1 MSKEMKRKKALRL
14 SVKRGVVAAA
24 AVATVATV
32 GSVGAEEQG
41 FDRVSPTVT
50 IEPNTPTNNNGDT
63 TPPVSTPKSE
73 TTPTPSGTPK
83 VEETLKADT
92 PKDTNSESKDES
104 PKNSEPNSETSAP
117 STTEPSQNAPV
128 SSEQPVEGNNE
139 GSTPSAPTGDFEA
152 PTTPSNPTG
161 ETPKAEEPPK
171 ADTPVSNPSEGGSTE
186 TPTPSPSEEEKPKE
200 ETPTTPT
207 PTPNPSEGEKP
218 KEEQPST
225 PTEGESPKEGTP
237 TTPSEPVTPPTEGE
251 NPKEDTPT
259 TPPTEGE
266 KPKDGDKLKE
276 ETPTTPPTEG
286 EKPKEENPQNP
297 SEPVTPPSEGEN
309 PKDGDKPNEENPTTP
324 PSDDNKSKEENPT
337 TPPSD
342 DNKPK
347 EENPTTPPTE
357 GDKQKE
363 ENPITPPTEGE
374 KPKEDTPKEGDK
386 PKEDQPTT
394 PPTEGEKPK
403 EETPKEGDK
412 PKEEKPTEVKP
423 TLTFDN
429 DKVVEKQDNT
439 YNVTAN
445 DKQKVTVTV
454 PEGISPDSVKIVQTL
469 TNGTVTESQGTK
481 GEVLPVN
488 STLELVYTDKDGVEH
503 REPLGSIVDKGTHE
517 VVAKSEERSLDL
529 SVKPTL
535 EGDTLPDTL
544 TLTTKDGETT
554 LIASLVNG
562 VYHFDSS
569 VLPEGEYDFTISD
582 SAVSQYGRKFGNQV
596 FHLKGKEPEVKPTP
610 TPTPEPTPTPTP
622 EEPTKPSEA
631 KPSEPSKPSEPAKP
645 SEDVKPNPTPTP
657 SEPTK
662 PVEDTPT
669 PSVEDNKP
677 TVPVAPVVPT
687 TPTEP
692 VAPITPTQPTAPI
705 VPDTPIVTA
714 PAPLAPSDNNA
725 TVGGNTT
732 IINPQPQDHDNT
744 NGNTNAPRPNDNIN
758 IGGVSNQT
766 NYVEGPD
773 KLTVGVSGGSVQ
785 NVKATVS
792 SQDGTTELTGRVVN
806 GSFVADNLPEKD
818 GVYTVKVQVTDDKGQ
833 VSEKT
838 ITYAVNKNGSTYDW
852 LNKDVNGAY
861 YQRLSED
868 LKLSEHSTTRLD
880 TSKTKFTFTLDGK
893 VVTVD
898 ASLVKVDEKKEDDGS
913 YTYTYTFNKNGFKE
927 NGVWSI
933 SVATVD
939 VDGHASSS
947 NASVQFQFVLD
958 NIVPEL
964 KIEGVT
970 NNGKYNTAKH
980 QFKVLVKDN
989 IGLARVRVLVNGKVY
1004 EFTREEL
1011 LKGEK
1016 LIDLEHSDKPYSIE
1030 VEVVDL
1036 AGNTTTQKVEGITI
1050 TATTAQA
1057 LLGSDNFKFA
1067 VGALGLGF
1075 FGGLLAWW
1083 FAAVRKRKRKEQEL
1097 EELRI
1102 GAHIVTEAEGL
1113 VSSGSGSAST
1123 GQPEETGVTETSEL
1137 EDSGEVVSELL
1148 DSLKEEPVVV
1158 ATPTMG
1164 DVTTDDSSTAT
1175 LLLDETGVVAETSV
1189 LTEEFTD
1196 VLAEET
1202 SEQTSILDE
1211 EISEQTSVL
1220 EDEDHTSVLD
1230 EETSEQIS
1238 VLDDAEKTSILAEE
1252 TEVLADE
1259 KPKAKKKE

>member
-50 IEPNTPTNNNGDT
+50 IEPTAPSNSTPTNNNGDT
-63 TPPVSTPKSE
+63 TQPLSTLKSDS
-73 TTPTPSGTPK
+73 TPTPSDTPK
-83 VEETLKADT
+83 ADETPKAEDTPKADT
-92 PKDTNSESKDES
+92 PKDTNTESKDES
-104 PKNSEPNSETSAP
+104 PKNFELNSETSAP
-117 STTEPSQNAPV
+117 STSEPSQNASV
-128 SSEQPVEGNNE
+128 SPEQPVEGNNE
-139 GSTPSAPTGDFEA
+139 GSTPSAPTGDSGASEN
-152 PTTPSNPTG
+152 TPNTPE
-161 ETPKAEEPPK
+161 ETPKA
-171 ADTPVSNPSEGGSTE
+171 DNPVSTPSEGQ
-186 TPTPSPSEEEKPKE
+186 PSE
-200 ETPTTPT
+200 
-207 PTPNPSEGEKP
+207 
-218 KEEQPST
+218 
-225 PTEGESPKEGTP
+225 
-237 TTPSEPVTPPTEGE
+237 TPSE
-251 NPKEDTPT
+251 
-259 TPPTEGE
+259 
-266 KPKDGDKLKE
+266 
-276 ETPTTPPTEG
+276 PTTPPTEG
-286 EKPKEENPQNP
+286 EKPKEETPTTPSEPTEGEKPKEETPSNPTEGEKPKEETPTTPTPSEPTNPPSDGDKPKEETPSNP
-297 SEPVTPPSEGEN
+297 SDPVTPPKEGE
-309 PKDGDKPNEENPTTP
+309 
-324 PSDDNKSKEENPT
+324 
-337 TPPSD
+337 
-342 DNKPK
+342 KPK
-347 EENPTTPPTE
+347 EEQPT
-357 GDKQKE
+357 
-363 ENPITPPTEGE
+363 TPPTEGE
-374 KPKEDTPKEGDK
+374 KPKEDTPKEGD
-386 PKEDQPTT
+386 
-394 PPTEGEKPK
+394 KPK

-469 TNGTVTESQGTK
+469 TNGTVNESQGAK

-535 EGDTLPDTL
+535 EGDTLPETL
-544 TLTTKDGETT
+544 TLTTKDGKTT
-554 LIASLVNG
+554 LTASLVNG
-562 VYHFDSS
+562 VYHFDGS

-596 FHLKGKEPEVKPTP
+596 FHLKGKEPEVNPTP

-622 EEPTKPSEA
+622 TPDEPTKPSDE
-631 KPSEPSKPSEPAKP
+631 KPSEPSEPSKPSEPAKP
-645 SEDVKPNPTPTP
+645 SEDTKPTPTPTP

-662 PVEDTPT
+662 PVEDTPK

-677 TVPVAPVVPT
+677 TVPVAPVAPT

-692 VAPITPTQPTAPI
+692 VVPTTPTQPTAPI
-705 VPDTPIVTA
+705 VPDTPIA
-714 PAPLAPSDNNA
+714 PSPAPIVPSDNNNN

-913 YTYTYTFNKNGFKE
+913 YTYTYTFNKDGFKE

-970 NNGKYNTAKH
+970 NNGKYNAAKH

-1057 LLGSDNFKFA
+1057 LLGSENFKYA
-1067 VGALGLGF
+1067 VGALGLGL

-1083 FAAVRKRKRKEQEL
+1083 LAAVRKRKRKEREL

-1137 EDSGEVVSELL
+1137 EDSGSVASELL
-1148 DSLKEEPVVV
+1148 DSIKEEAPVV

-1164 DVTTDDSSTAT
+1164 GVTTDDSSTST
-1175 LLLDETGVVAETSV
+1175 LPLDETGVVAETSV
-1189 LTEEFTD
+1189 LTDEFTD
-1196 VLAEET
+1196 VLGEET
-1202 SEQTSILDE
+1202 SEQTSVLEEETSEQTSVLDDETAEQTSILDE
-1211 EISEQTSVL
+1211 ETAEQTSVL
-1220 EDEDHTSVLD
+1220 EEETAEQTSILEDEEHTPILEDEEKTSVL
-1230 EETSEQIS
+1230 
-1238 VLDDAEKTSILAEE
+1238 AED
-1252 TEVLADE
+1252 TEVLAEE
-1259 KPKAKKKE
+1259 KPKAKKRKPRKKVTKEK

>member
-1 MSKEMKRKKALRL
+1 MKRKKALRL

-41 FDRVSPTVT
+41 GFDRVSPTVT
-50 IEPNTPTNNNGDT
+50 IEPTAPSNSTPTNNNNNGDT
-63 TPPVSTPKSE
+63 TQPVSTPNSDS
-73 TTPTPSGTPK
+73 TPTPSDTPK
-83 VEETLKADT
+83 EEETPKADT
-92 PKDTNSESKDES
+92 PKGTPAEPKAES

-117 STTEPSQNAPV
+117 STSEPSQAAPV
-128 SSEQPVEGNNE
+128 SPEQPVEGNNE
-139 GSTPSAPTGDFEA
+139 GSTPNAPTGDSGASEN
-152 PTTPSNPTG
+152 TPNTPE
-161 ETPKAEEPPK
+161 ETPKA
-171 ADTPVSNPSEGGSTE
+171 DNPVSTPSEGQ
-186 TPTPSPSEEEKPKE
+186 PSE
-200 ETPTTPT
+200 
-207 PTPNPSEGEKP
+207 
-218 KEEQPST
+218 
-225 PTEGESPKEGTP
+225 
-237 TTPSEPVTPPTEGE
+237 TPSE
-251 NPKEDTPT
+251 
-259 TPPTEGE
+259 
-266 KPKDGDKLKE
+266 
-276 ETPTTPPTEG
+276 
-286 EKPKEENPQNP
+286 
-297 SEPVTPPSEGEN
+297 
-309 PKDGDKPNEENPTTP
+309 
-324 PSDDNKSKEENPT
+324 
-337 TPPSD
+337 
-342 DNKPK
+342 
-347 EENPTTPPTE
+347 
-357 GDKQKE
+357 
-363 ENPITPPTEGE
+363 
-374 KPKEDTPKEGDK
+374 
-386 PKEDQPTT
+386 PTT

-403 EETPKEGDK
+403 EETPTTPSEPTEGEKPKEETPSNPTEGEKPKEEAPTTPTPSEPTTPPSEGDKPKEETPSNPSEPVTPPTEGEKPKDGDKPKEENPTTPPSDGDNPKEETPTTPPTEGDKPKEEAPKDGEKPKEEQPTTPPTEGEKPKDGDRPKEEVPKEGDK
-412 PKEEKPTEVKP
+412 PKEENPTEVKP
-423 TLTFDN
+423 TLTFDT

-469 TNGTVTESQGTK
+469 TNGTVNESQGAK
-481 GEVLPVN
+481 GGVLPVN

-503 REPLGSIVDKGTHE
+503 REPLGTIVDKGTHE
-517 VVAKSEERSLDL
+517 VVAKSEERTLDL
-529 SVKPTL
+529 TVKPTL
-535 EGDTLPDTL
+535 EGDTLPETL
-544 TLTTKDGETT
+544 TLTTKDGKTT
-554 LIASLVNG
+554 LTASLVNG
-562 VYHFDSS
+562 VYHFDGS

-622 EEPTKPSEA
+622 TPEEPTKPSDE
-631 KPSEPSKPSEPAKP
+631 KPSEPSEPSKPSEDTKP
-645 SEDVKPNPTPTP
+645 TPTPTP

-662 PVEDTPT
+662 PVEDTPK

-692 VAPITPTQPTAPI
+692 VVPTTPTQPTAPI
-705 VPDTPIVTA
+705 VPDTPIA
-714 PAPLAPSDNNA
+714 PSPAPLAPSDNNNS

-898 ASLVKVDEKKEDDGS
+898 SSLVKVDEKKEDDGS
-913 YTYTYTFNKNGFKE
+913 YTYTYTFNKDGFKE

-970 NNGKYNTAKH
+970 NNGKYNAAKH

-1057 LLGSDNFKFA
+1057 LLGSENFKYA
-1067 VGALGLGF
+1067 VGALGLGL

-1083 FAAVRKRKRKEQEL
+1083 LAAVRKRKRKEREL

-1137 EDSGEVVSELL
+1137 EDSGSVASELL
-1148 DSLKEEPVVV
+1148 DSIKEEAPVV

-1164 DVTTDDSSTAT
+1164 GVTTDDSSTST
-1175 LLLDETGVVAETSV
+1175 LPLDETGVVAETSV
-1189 LTEEFTD
+1189 LTDEFTD
-1196 VLAEET
+1196 VLGEET
-1202 SEQTSILDE
+1202 SEQTSILE
-1211 EISEQTSVL
+1211 EETSEQ
-1220 EDEDHTSVLD
+1220 TSVLD
-1230 EETSEQIS
+1230 EETAEQTSILDEETAEQTS
-1238 VLDDAEKTSILAEE
+1238 VLEEETAEQTSVLEEETAEQTSILEDEEHTSVLEDEEKTSVLAED

-1259 KPKAKKKE
+1259 KPKAKKRKPRKRKVTKEK

>member
-63 TPPVSTPKSE
+63 TPPVSTSNSE

-83 VEETLKADT
+83 AEETPKVDT
-92 PKDTNSESKDES
+92 PKDTPAEPKGES

-117 STTEPSQNAPV
+117 STSEPSQNAPV
-128 SSEQPVEGNNE
+128 SPEQPVEGNNE
-139 GSTPSAPTGDFEA
+139 GSTPNAPTGDSGVSENTPNKAEETPKTDTPVSTPSEGQPSETLSEPTTPPTEGEKPKEDA
-152 PTTPSNPTG
+152 PTTPSEPTAPPTEGEKPKEETPSNPT
-161 ETPKAEEPPK
+161 
-171 ADTPVSNPSEGGSTE
+171 EG
-186 TPTPSPSEEEKPKE
+186 EKPKE

-207 PTPNPSEGEKP
+207 PSEPTTPPSDGDKP
-218 KEEQPST
+218 KEETPSN
-225 PTEGESPKEGTP
+225 
-237 TTPSEPVTPPTEGE
+237 PSEPVTPPTEGE
-251 NPKEDTPT
+251 RPKEEQPT

-266 KPKDGDKLKE
+266 
-276 ETPTTPPTEG
+276 
-286 EKPKEENPQNP
+286 Q
-297 SEPVTPPSEGEN
+297 
-309 PKDGDKPNEENPTTP
+309 PKDGDKP
-324 PSDDNKSKEENPT
+324 KEENPT

-342 DNKPK
+342 
-347 EENPTTPPTE
+347 
-357 GDKQKE
+357 
-363 ENPITPPTEGE
+363 
-374 KPKEDTPKEGDK
+374 GDK
-386 PKEDQPTT
+386 PKEET
-394 PPTEGEKPK
+394 PK
-403 EETPKEGDK
+403 EETPKEGDMPKEEQPTTPPTEGNK
-412 PKEEKPTEVKP
+412 PKEENPNEVKP

-429 DKVVEKQDNT
+429 DKVVEKQDNNF
-439 YNVTAN
+439 NVTAN

-454 PEGISPDSVKIVQTL
+454 PEGVSPDSVKIVQTL

-503 REPLGSIVDKGTHE
+503 REPLGLIVDKGTHE

-544 TLTTKDGETT
+544 TLTTKDGKTT
-554 LIASLVNG
+554 LTASLVNG

-569 VLPEGEYDFTISD
+569 VLPEGEYDFTIND

-622 EEPTKPSEA
+622 EEPTKPSED

-657 SEPTK
+657 SELTK

-692 VAPITPTQPTAPI
+692 VAPITPTQPTAPT
-705 VPDTPIVTA
+705 VSDTPIAPA

-1004 EFTREEL
+1004 EFTKEEL

-1016 LIDLEHSDKPYSIE
+1016 LVELEHSDKPYSIE

-1067 VGALGLGF
+1067 VGALGLGL

-1083 FAAVRKRKRKEQEL
+1083 LAAVRKRKRKEREL

-1148 DSLKEEPVVV
+1148 ESLKEEPVVV
-1158 ATPTMG
+1158 VTPTMEG
-1164 DVTTDDSSTAT
+1164 VTTDDSSTAT

-1189 LTEEFTD
+1189 LTDEFTD
-1196 VLAEET
+1196 VLSEET

-1211 EISEQTSVL
+1211 ETSEQTSVL
-1220 EDEDHTSVLD
+1220 EDEEHTSVLD
-1230 EETSEQIS
+1230 EETSEQTS

-1259 KPKAKKKE
+1259 KPKAEKKE

>member
-1 MSKEMKRKKALRL
+1 MKL
-14 SVKRGVVAAA
+14 
-24 AVATVATV
+24 
-32 GSVGAEEQG
+32 
-41 FDRVSPTVT
+41 
-50 IEPNTPTNNNGDT
+50 
-63 TPPVSTPKSE
+63 
-73 TTPTPSGTPK
+73 
-83 VEETLKADT
+83 
-92 PKDTNSESKDES
+92 
-104 PKNSEPNSETSAP
+104 
-117 STTEPSQNAPV
+117 
-128 SSEQPVEGNNE
+128 
-139 GSTPSAPTGDFEA
+139 
-152 PTTPSNPTG
+152 
-161 ETPKAEEPPK
+161 
-171 ADTPVSNPSEGGSTE
+171 
-186 TPTPSPSEEEKPKE
+186 
-200 ETPTTPT
+200 
-207 PTPNPSEGEKP
+207 
-218 KEEQPST
+218 
-225 PTEGESPKEGTP
+225 
-237 TTPSEPVTPPTEGE
+237 
-251 NPKEDTPT
+251 
-259 TPPTEGE
+259 
-266 KPKDGDKLKE
+266 
-276 ETPTTPPTEG
+276 
-286 EKPKEENPQNP
+286 
-297 SEPVTPPSEGEN
+297 
-309 PKDGDKPNEENPTTP
+309 
-324 PSDDNKSKEENPT
+324 
-337 TPPSD
+337 
-342 DNKPK
+342 
-347 EENPTTPPTE
+347 
-357 GDKQKE
+357 
-363 ENPITPPTEGE
+363 
-374 KPKEDTPKEGDK
+374 
-386 PKEDQPTT
+386 
-394 PPTEGEKPK
+394 
-403 EETPKEGDK
+403 
-412 PKEEKPTEVKP
+412 
-423 TLTFDN
+423 
-429 DKVVEKQDNT
+429 
-439 YNVTAN
+439 
-445 DKQKVTVTV
+445 
-454 PEGISPDSVKIVQTL
+454 VQTL
-469 TNGTVTESQGTK
+469 TNGTVNESQGAK
-481 GEVLPVN
+481 GEILPVN

-503 REPLGSIVDKGTHE
+503 REPLGTIVDKGTHE
-517 VVAKSEERSLDL
+517 VIAKSEERTLDL
-529 SVKPTL
+529 TVKPTL
-535 EGDTLPDTL
+535 EGDTLPEIL
-544 TLTTKDGETT
+544 TLTTKDGKTT
-554 LIASLVNG
+554 LTASLVNG
-562 VYHFDSS
+562 VYHFDGS

-582 SAVSQYGRKFGNQV
+582 FAVSQYGRKFGNQV
-596 FHLKGKEPEVKPTP
+596 FHLKGKESEVKPTP

-622 EEPTKPSEA
+622 TPEEPTKPSEE
-631 KPSEPSKPSEPAKP
+631 KPSEPSEPSKPSEPSEPEKP
-645 SEDVKPNPTPTP
+645 SEDAKPTPTPNP

-662 PVEDTPT
+662 PAEDTPK

-687 TPTEP
+687 EPT
-692 VAPITPTQPTAPI
+692 TPTQPTAPI
-705 VPDTPIVTA
+705 VPDTPIA
-714 PAPLAPSDNNA
+714 PSPAPLAPSDNTNS

-880 TSKTKFTFTLDGK
+880 TNKTKFTFTLDGK

-913 YTYTYTFNKNGFKE
+913 YTYTYTFNKDGFKE

-970 NNGKYNTAKH
+970 NNGKYNAAKH

-1057 LLGSDNFKFA
+1057 LLGSDNFKYA
-1067 VGALGLGF
+1067 IGALGLGL

-1083 FAAVRKRKRKEQEL
+1083 FAAVRKRKRKEREL

-1123 GQPEETGVTETSEL
+1123 GQPEEPGVTETSEL
-1137 EDSGEVVSELL
+1137 EDSGSVATDLL
-1148 DSLKEEPVVV
+1148 NSIKEEPVVV
-1158 ATPTMG
+1158 APTMG
-1164 DVTTDDSSTAT
+1164 EVTTDDSSTST
-1175 LLLDETGVVAETSV
+1175 LPLDETGVVAETSV
-1189 LTEEFTD
+1189 LTDEFTD
-1196 VLAEET
+1196 VLSEET
-1202 SEQTSILDE
+1202 SEQTSVLEEETSEQTSVLEEETAEQTSILDE
-1211 EISEQTSVL
+1211 ETAEQTSVL
-1220 EDEDHTSVLD
+1220 EDEEHTSVLED
-1230 EETSEQIS
+1230 EEHTS
-1238 VLDDAEKTSILAEE
+1238 VLDDAEKTSVLAEE
-1252 TEVLADE
+1252 TEVLAEE
-1259 KPKAKKKE
+1259 KPKAKNRKPRKRKVTKEN

>member
-24 AVATVATV
+24 TVATVATV

-41 FDRVSPTVT
+41 FDQVSPTVT
-50 IEPNTPTNNNGDT
+50 IEPTTSSTATLTNSNGET
-63 TPPVSTPKSE
+63 TPSVSTPNSE
-73 TTPTPSGTPK
+73 TTPTLTPSETPK
-83 VEETLKADT
+83 AEEKPKSEETSKVDT
-92 PKDTNSESKDES
+92 PKDTPAEPKGKS

-117 STTEPSQNAPV
+117 ST
-128 SSEQPVEGNNE
+128 SEN
-139 GSTPSAPTGDFEA
+139 TPN
-152 PTTPSNPTG
+152 TPE
-161 ETPKAEEPPK
+161 ETPNT
-171 ADTPVSNPSEGGSTE
+171 DTPVSTPSEGQPSE
-186 TPTPSPSEEEKPKE
+186 TPS
-200 ETPTTPT
+200 
-207 PTPNPSEGEKP
+207 
-218 KEEQPST
+218 
-225 PTEGESPKEGTP
+225 
-237 TTPSEPVTPPTEGE
+237 
-251 NPKEDTPT
+251 D
-259 TPPTEGE
+259 
-266 KPKDGDKLKE
+266 L
-276 ETPTTPPTEG
+276 TTPPTEG
-286 EKPKEENPQNP
+286 EKPKEDAPT
-297 SEPVTPPSEGEN
+297 TPPTDGEQ
-309 PKDGDKPNEENPTTP
+309 PKDGDKP
-324 PSDDNKSKEENPT
+324 KEESPTNPPT
-337 TPPSD
+337 EGD
-342 DNKPK
+342 KPK
-347 EENPTTPPTE
+347 EENPT
-357 GDKQKE
+357 
-363 ENPITPPTEGE
+363 TPPTEGE

-386 PKEDQPTT
+386 SKEEQPTT

-403 EETPKEGDK
+403 EETPKE
-412 PKEEKPTEVKP
+412 EKPTEVKP
-423 TLTFDN
+423 TLTFNN

-469 TNGTVTESQGTK
+469 TNGTVNESQGAK

-517 VVAKSEERSLDL
+517 VVAKLEERSLDL

-544 TLTTKDGETT
+544 TLTTKDGKTT

-622 EEPTKPSEA
+622 EEPTKPSED

-645 SEDVKPNPTPTP
+645 SEDVKPNPTLTP

-705 VPDTPIVTA
+705 VPDTPIAPA

-898 ASLVKVDEKKEDDGS
+898 TSLVKVDEKKEDDGS

-1004 EFTREEL
+1004 EFTKEEL

-1016 LIDLEHSDKPYSIE
+1016 LVELEHSDKPYSIE

-1057 LLGSDNFKFA
+1057 LLGSDNFKYA
-1067 VGALGLGF
+1067 VGALGLGL

-1083 FAAVRKRKRKEQEL
+1083 LAAVRKRKRKEQEL

-1123 GQPEETGVTETSEL
+1123 SQPEETGVTETSEL

-1148 DSLKEEPVVV
+1148 ESLKEEPVVV
-1158 ATPTMG
+1158 VTPTMG
-1164 DVTTDDSSTAT
+1164 GVTTDDSSTAT
-1175 LLLDETGVVAETSV
+1175 LPLDETGVVAETSV
-1189 LTEEFTD
+1189 LTDEFTD
-1196 VLAEET
+1196 ILGEQT

-1211 EISEQTSVL
+1211 ETSEQTSVL
-1220 EDEDHTSVLD
+1220 EDEEHTSVLD
-1230 EETSEQIS
+1230 EETSEQIA

-1252 TEVLADE
+1252 TEVLAEE
-1259 KPKAKKKE
+1259 KPKAKKNE

>member
-1 MSKEMKRKKALRL
+1 MKRKKALRL

-50 IEPNTPTNNNGDT
+50 IEPTTPSNNTSTTNDNGDT
-63 TPPVSTPKSE
+63 TQPVSTPNSE
-73 TTPTPSGTPK
+73 TTPTPSETPKAEEKPKSEETPK
-83 VEETLKADT
+83 VDT
-92 PKDTNSESKDES
+92 PKDTPAEPKGES
-104 PKNSEPNSETSAP
+104 PKDSEPNSETSAP
-117 STTEPSQNAPV
+117 STSEPSQNAPI
-128 SSEQPVEGNNE
+128 SSEQPVEGNNA
-139 GSTPSAPTGDFEA
+139 GSIPNAPTGDSGASENTPNTPEETPKEDTLVSTPSEGQPSETPTTPPTEGKKPKEGQPSTPTEGENPKEEA
-152 PTTPSNPTG
+152 PTTPSNPT
-161 ETPKAEEPPK
+161 
-171 ADTPVSNPSEGGSTE
+171 EG
-186 TPTPSPSEEEKPKE
+186 EKPKE
-200 ETPTTPT
+200 ETPSNPT
-207 PTPNPSEGEKP
+207 EGGKP

-225 PTEGESPKEGTP
+225 PTPEEP
-237 TTPSEPVTPPTEGE
+237 TTPPSEGKKPKEEQPSTPPTEGE
-251 NPKEDTPT
+251 QPKED
-259 TPPTEGE
+259 
-266 KPKDGDKLKE
+266 D
-276 ETPTTPPTEG
+276 
-286 EKPKEENPQNP
+286 
-297 SEPVTPPSEGEN
+297 
-309 PKDGDKPNEENPTTP
+309 
-324 PSDDNKSKEENPT
+324 
-337 TPPSD
+337 
-342 DNKPK
+342 KPK
-347 EENPTTPPTE
+347 EENPTTPPS
-357 GDKQKE
+357 
-363 ENPITPPTEGE
+363 EGE
-374 KPKEDTPKEGDK
+374 KPKDGEKTKEEA
-386 PKEDQPTT
+386 PAT

-403 EETPKEGDK
+403 EETPKEDDK
-412 PKEEKPTEVKP
+412 PKEETPKEGEKSKEEKPTDVKP

-429 DKVVEKQDNT
+429 DKVVEKQDNNF
-439 YNVTAN
+439 NVTAN
-445 DKQKVTVTV
+445 EKQKVTVTA
-454 PEGISPDSVKIVQTL
+454 PEGISPDSVKLVQTL
-469 TNGTVTESQGTK
+469 ANGTVNESRGSK

-503 REPLGSIVDKGTHE
+503 RDPLGAIVDKGTHI
-517 VVAKSEERSLDL
+517 VTAKSEGGTLDL
-529 SVKPTL
+529 TVTPTL

-544 TLTTKDGETT
+544 TLTTKDGKTT
-554 LIASLVNG
+554 LTADLVNG
-562 VYHFDSS
+562 VYHFDGS

-582 SAVSQYGRKFGNQV
+582 SAVSQYGRKFGTQV
-596 FHLKGKEPEVKPTP
+596 FHLKGKESEVKPTP
-610 TPTPEPTPTPTP
+610 TPEPTPTPTPTP
-622 EEPTKPSEA
+622 EEPTKPSDE
-631 KPSEPSKPSEPAKP
+631 KPSEPSEPSKPSEPAKP

-669 PSVEDNKP
+669 PSVEDTKP

-705 VPDTPIVTA
+705 VPDTPIAPT
-714 PAPLAPSDNNA
+714 PAPLAPSDNNSI
-725 TVGGNTT
+725 VGGNTT

-744 NGNTNAPRPNDNIN
+744 NGNTNAPRPSDNIN

-766 NYVEGPD
+766 NYVDGPD
-773 KLTVGVSGGSVQ
+773 KITVGVSGGSVQ

-792 SQDGTTELTGRVVN
+792 SQDGTTELSGRVVN

-898 ASLVKVDEKKEDDGS
+898 TSLVKVDEKKEDDGS

-1004 EFTREEL
+1004 EFTKEEL

-1016 LIDLEHSDKPYSIE
+1016 LVELEHSDKPYSIE

-1036 AGNTTTQKVEGITI
+1036 AGNTTTQKVEGIAI

-1067 VGALGLGF
+1067 VGALGVGF
-1075 FGGLLAWW
+1075 FSGLLVWW
-1083 FAAVRKRKRKEQEL
+1083 LAAVRKRKRKEQEL

-1123 GQPEETGVTETSEL
+1123 SQPEETGVTETSEL

-1148 DSLKEEPVVV
+1148 ESLKEEPVVV
-1158 ATPTMG
+1158 VTPTMG
-1164 DVTTDDSSTAT
+1164 GVTTDDSSTAT
-1175 LLLDETGVVAETSV
+1175 LPLDEPGVVAETSV
-1189 LTEEFTD
+1189 LTDEFTD
-1196 VLAEET
+1196 ILGEQTSEQTSILDEET

-1211 EISEQTSVL
+1211 ETSEQTSVL
-1220 EDEDHTSVLD
+1220 EDEEHTSVLD

-1252 TEVLADE
+1252 TEVLAEE
-1259 KPKAKKKE
+1259 KPKAKKNE

>member
-32 GSVGAEEQG
+32 GFVGAEEQG

-50 IEPNTPTNNNGDT
+50 IEPTTPSNNTPTNNNGDT
-63 TPPVSTPKSE
+63 TQRVSTPNSE

-83 VEETLKADT
+83 AEETPKVDT
-92 PKDTNSESKDES
+92 PKDTPAEPKGES
-104 PKNSEPNSETSAP
+104 PKNSEPSSETSAP
-117 STTEPSQNAPV
+117 STSEPSQNAPI

-139 GSTPSAPTGDFEA
+139 GSTPNAPTGDSEV
-152 PTTPSNPTG
+152 PTTPSNPTEG
-161 ETPKAEEPPK
+161 NSNTESQP
-171 ADTPVSNPSEGGSTE
+171 PVSSPSEGGSSE
-186 TPTPSPSEEEKPKE
+186 TPTTSEPATPPTEGETPKDGETPTTSPSEGGTVDTPTTPTTSPSEGEKPSDPVTHPTEGDKPKEETPSNPTEGEKPKE
-200 ETPTTPT
+200 ETPTTP
-207 PTPNPSEGEKP
+207 PSDGDKP
-218 KEEQPST
+218 KEETPSN
-225 PTEGESPKEGTP
+225 
-237 TTPSEPVTPPTEGE
+237 PSEPVTPPTEGE
-251 NPKEDTPT
+251 KPKEEQPT

-266 KPKDGDKLKE
+266 QPKDGDKPKEENPTTPPSDGDKPKE

-286 EKPKEENPQNP
+286 EKPKEE
-297 SEPVTPPSEGEN
+297 
-309 PKDGDKPNEENPTTP
+309 
-324 PSDDNKSKEENPT
+324 
-337 TPPSD
+337 
-342 DNKPK
+342 
-347 EENPTTPPTE
+347 
-357 GDKQKE
+357 
-363 ENPITPPTEGE
+363 
-374 KPKEDTPKEGDK
+374 
-386 PKEDQPTT
+386 QPTT

-503 REPLGSIVDKGTHE
+503 REPLGLIVDKGTHE

-544 TLTTKDGETT
+544 TLTTKDGKTT
-554 LIASLVNG
+554 LTASLVNG

-582 SAVSQYGRKFGNQV
+582 SAVSQYGRKFGTQV
-596 FHLKGKEPEVKPTP
+596 FHLKGKESEVKPTP
-610 TPTPEPTPTPTP
+610 TPEPTPTPTPTP
-622 EEPTKPSEA
+622 EEPTKPSDE
-631 KPSEPSKPSEPAKP
+631 KPSEPSEPSKPSEPAKP

-669 PSVEDNKP
+669 PSVEDTKP

-705 VPDTPIVTA
+705 VPDTPIAPT
-714 PAPLAPSDNNA
+714 PAPLAPSDNNSI
-725 TVGGNTT
+725 VGGNTT

-744 NGNTNAPRPNDNIN
+744 NGNTNAPRPSDNIN

-766 NYVEGPD
+766 NYVDGPD
-773 KLTVGVSGGSVQ
+773 KITVGVSGGSVQ

-792 SQDGTTELTGRVVN
+792 SQDGTTELSGRVVN

-898 ASLVKVDEKKEDDGS
+898 TSLVKVDEKKEDDGS

-1004 EFTREEL
+1004 EFTKEEL

-1016 LIDLEHSDKPYSIE
+1016 LVELEHSDKPYSIE

-1036 AGNTTTQKVEGITI
+1036 AGNTTTQKVEGIAI

-1067 VGALGLGF
+1067 VGALGVGF
-1075 FGGLLAWW
+1075 FSGLLVWW
-1083 FAAVRKRKRKEQEL
+1083 LAAVRKRKRKEQEL

-1123 GQPEETGVTETSEL
+1123 SQPEETGVTETSEL

-1148 DSLKEEPVVV
+1148 ESLKEEPVVV
-1158 ATPTMG
+1158 VTPTMG
-1164 DVTTDDSSTAT
+1164 GVTTDDSSTAT
-1175 LLLDETGVVAETSV
+1175 LPLDEPGVVAETSV
-1189 LTEEFTD
+1189 LTDEFTD
-1196 VLAEET
+1196 ILGEQTSEQTSILDEET

-1211 EISEQTSVL
+1211 ETSEQTSILDEETSEQTSVL
-1220 EDEDHTSVLD
+1220 EDEEHTSVLD

-1252 TEVLADE
+1252 TEVLAEE
-1259 KPKAKKKE
+1259 KPKAKKNE

>member
-1 MSKEMKRKKALRL
+1 MKRKKALRL

-50 IEPNTPTNNNGDT
+50 IEPTTPSNNTSTTNDNGDT
-63 TPPVSTPKSE
+63 TQPVFTPNSE
-73 TTPTPSGTPK
+73 TTPTPSETPK
-83 VEETLKADT
+83 AEEKPKSEETSKVDT
-92 PKDTNSESKDES
+92 PKDTPAEPKGES

-117 STTEPSQNAPV
+117 STSKPSQNAPI
-128 SSEQPVEGNNE
+128 SPEQPVEGNNE
-139 GSTPSAPTGDFEA
+139 GSTPNAPTGDSGASEN
-152 PTTPSNPTG
+152 TPNIP
-161 ETPKAEEPPK
+161 EEIPK
-171 ADTPVSNPSEGGSTE
+171 ADTLVSTPSEGQPSE
-186 TPTPSPSEEEKPKE
+186 TPS
-200 ETPTTPT
+200 
-207 PTPNPSEGEKP
+207 
-218 KEEQPST
+218 
-225 PTEGESPKEGTP
+225 
-237 TTPSEPVTPPTEGE
+237 
-251 NPKEDTPT
+251 DLT

-266 KPKDGDKLKE
+266 KPKEDAPATPSK
-276 ETPTTPPTEG
+276 PTTPPTEG
-286 EKPKEENPQNP
+286 EKPKEEVPSNPSEGEKPKEETPTTPTPSEPTTPPSEGEKPKEENPTNP
-297 SEPVTPPSEGEN
+297 SEPVTPPTEGEKPKEEQPTTPPTEGKQ
-309 PKDGDKPNEENPTTP
+309 PKDGDKP
-324 PSDDNKSKEENPT
+324 KEENPT

-342 DNKPK
+342 GDKPK
-347 EENPTTPPTE
+347 EENPT
-357 GDKQKE
+357 
-363 ENPITPPTEGE
+363 TPPTEGE

-386 PKEDQPTT
+386 SKEEQPTT
-394 PPTEGEKPK
+394 PPTEGEKPKEETPKEGDKPK

-445 DKQKVTVTV
+445 DKQKVTVIV

-469 TNGTVTESQGTK
+469 TNGTVNESQGAK

-503 REPLGSIVDKGTHE
+503 REPLGSIVDKGAHE

-610 TPTPEPTPTPTP
+610 TP
-622 EEPTKPSEA
+622 EEPTKPSED

-692 VAPITPTQPTAPI
+692 VAPIPPTQPTAPI
-705 VPDTPIVTA
+705 VPDTPIAPA

-725 TVGGNTT
+725 TVGSNTT

-1004 EFTREEL
+1004 EFTKEEL

-1016 LIDLEHSDKPYSIE
+1016 LVELEHSDKPYSIE

-1067 VGALGLGF
+1067 VGALGLGL

-1083 FAAVRKRKRKEQEL
+1083 LAVVRKRKRKEQEL

-1148 DSLKEEPVVV
+1148 ASLKEEPVVV
-1158 ATPTMG
+1158 VTPTMG
-1164 DVTTDDSSTAT
+1164 GVTTDDSSTAT
-1175 LLLDETGVVAETSV
+1175 LPLDETGVVAETSV
-1189 LTEEFTD
+1189 LTDEFTD
-1196 VLAEET
+1196 VLSEET

-1211 EISEQTSVL
+1211 ETSEQTSVL
-1220 EDEDHTSVLD
+1220 EDEEHTSVLD
-1230 EETSEQIS
+1230 EETSEQTS

-1252 TEVLADE
+1252 TEVLANE
-1259 KPKAKKKE
+1259 KPKAEKKRIKPRRRKDD

>member
-50 IEPNTPTNNNGDT
+50 IEPTAPSNSTPTNNNGDT
-63 TPPVSTPKSE
+63 TQPLSTLKSDS
-73 TTPTPSGTPK
+73 TPTPSDTPK
-83 VEETLKADT
+83 ADETPKAEDTPKADT
-92 PKDTNSESKDES
+92 PKDTNTESKDES
-104 PKNSEPNSETSAP
+104 PKNFELNSETSAP
-117 STTEPSQNAPV
+117 STSEPSQNASV
-128 SSEQPVEGNNE
+128 SPEQPVEGNNE
-139 GSTPSAPTGDFEA
+139 GSTPSAPTGDSGASEN
-152 PTTPSNPTG
+152 TPNTPE
-161 ETPKAEEPPK
+161 ETPKA
-171 ADTPVSNPSEGGSTE
+171 DNPVSTPSEGQ
-186 TPTPSPSEEEKPKE
+186 PSE
-200 ETPTTPT
+200 
-207 PTPNPSEGEKP
+207 
-218 KEEQPST
+218 
-225 PTEGESPKEGTP
+225 
-237 TTPSEPVTPPTEGE
+237 TPSE
-251 NPKEDTPT
+251 
-259 TPPTEGE
+259 
-266 KPKDGDKLKE
+266 
-276 ETPTTPPTEG
+276 PTTPPTEG
-286 EKPKEENPQNP
+286 EKPKEETPTTPSEPTEGEKPKEETPSNPTEGEKPKEETPTTPTPSEPTNPPSDGDKPKEETPSNP
-297 SEPVTPPSEGEN
+297 SDPVTPPKEGE
-309 PKDGDKPNEENPTTP
+309 
-324 PSDDNKSKEENPT
+324 
-337 TPPSD
+337 
-342 DNKPK
+342 KPK
-347 EENPTTPPTE
+347 EEQPT
-357 GDKQKE
+357 
-363 ENPITPPTEGE
+363 TPPTEGE
-374 KPKEDTPKEGDK
+374 KPKEDTPKEGD
-386 PKEDQPTT
+386 
-394 PPTEGEKPK
+394 KPK

-469 TNGTVTESQGTK
+469 TNGTVNESQGAK

-535 EGDTLPDTL
+535 EGDTLPETL
-544 TLTTKDGETT
+544 TLTTKDGKTT
-554 LIASLVNG
+554 LTASLVNG
-562 VYHFDSS
+562 VYHFDGS

-596 FHLKGKEPEVKPTP
+596 FHLKGKEPEVNPTP

-622 EEPTKPSEA
+622 TPDEPTKPSDE
-631 KPSEPSKPSEPAKP
+631 KPSEPSEPSKPSEPAKP
-645 SEDVKPNPTPTP
+645 SEDTKPTPTPTP

-662 PVEDTPT
+662 PVEDTPK

-677 TVPVAPVVPT
+677 TVPVAPVAPT

-692 VAPITPTQPTAPI
+692 VVPTTPTQPTAPI
-705 VPDTPIVTA
+705 VPDTPIA
-714 PAPLAPSDNNA
+714 PSPAPIVPSDNNNN

-913 YTYTYTFNKNGFKE
+913 YTYTYTFNKDGFKE

-970 NNGKYNTAKH
+970 NNGKYNAAKH

-1057 LLGSDNFKFA
+1057 LLGSENFKYA
-1067 VGALGLGF
+1067 VGALGLGL

-1083 FAAVRKRKRKEQEL
+1083 LAAVRKRKRKEREL

-1137 EDSGEVVSELL
+1137 EDSGSVASELL
-1148 DSLKEEPVVV
+1148 DSIKEEAPVV

-1164 DVTTDDSSTAT
+1164 GVTTDDSSTST
-1175 LLLDETGVVAETSV
+1175 LPLDETGVVAETSV
-1189 LTEEFTD
+1189 LTDEFTD
-1196 VLAEET
+1196 VLGEET
-1202 SEQTSILDE
+1202 SEQTSVLE
-1211 EISEQTSVL
+1211 EETSEQTSVL
-1220 EDEDHTSVLD
+1220 DDETAEQTSVLEEETAEQTSILED
-1230 EETSEQIS
+1230 EEHTPILE
-1238 VLDDAEKTSILAEE
+1238 DEEKTSVLAED
-1252 TEVLADE
+1252 TEVLAEE
-1259 KPKAKKKE
+1259 KPKAKKRKPRKKVTKEK

>member
-63 TPPVSTPKSE
+63 TPPVSTSNSE

-83 VEETLKADT
+83 AEETPKVDT
-92 PKDTNSESKDES
+92 PKDTPAEPKGES

-117 STTEPSQNAPV
+117 STSEPSQNAPV
-128 SSEQPVEGNNE
+128 SPEQPVEGNNE
-139 GSTPSAPTGDFEA
+139 GSTPNAPTGDSGVSENTPNKAEETPKTDTPLSTPSEGQPSETLSEPTTPPTEGEKPKEDA
-152 PTTPSNPTG
+152 PTTPSEPTAPPTEGEKPKEETPSNPT
-161 ETPKAEEPPK
+161 
-171 ADTPVSNPSEGGSTE
+171 EG
-186 TPTPSPSEEEKPKE
+186 EKPKE

-207 PTPNPSEGEKP
+207 PSEPTTPPSDGDKP
-218 KEEQPST
+218 KEETPSN
-225 PTEGESPKEGTP
+225 
-237 TTPSEPVTPPTEGE
+237 PSEPVTPPTEGE
-251 NPKEDTPT
+251 RPKEEQPT

-266 KPKDGDKLKE
+266 
-276 ETPTTPPTEG
+276 
-286 EKPKEENPQNP
+286 Q
-297 SEPVTPPSEGEN
+297 
-309 PKDGDKPNEENPTTP
+309 PKDGDKP
-324 PSDDNKSKEENPT
+324 KEENPT

-342 DNKPK
+342 
-347 EENPTTPPTE
+347 
-357 GDKQKE
+357 
-363 ENPITPPTEGE
+363 
-374 KPKEDTPKEGDK
+374 GDK
-386 PKEDQPTT
+386 PKEET
-394 PPTEGEKPK
+394 PK
-403 EETPKEGDK
+403 EETPKEGDMPKEEQPTTPPTEGNK
-412 PKEEKPTEVKP
+412 PKEENPNEVKP

-429 DKVVEKQDNT
+429 DKVVEKQDNNF
-439 YNVTAN
+439 NVTAN

-454 PEGISPDSVKIVQTL
+454 PEGVSPDSVKIVQTL

-503 REPLGSIVDKGTHE
+503 REPLGLIVDKGTHE

-544 TLTTKDGETT
+544 TLTTKDGKTT
-554 LIASLVNG
+554 LTASLVNG

-610 TPTPEPTPTPTP
+610 TPTPEPTPTLTP
-622 EEPTKPSEA
+622 EEPTKPSEE
-631 KPSEPSKPSEPAKP
+631 KPGEPSKPSEPAKP

-687 TPTEP
+687 TPIEP

-705 VPDTPIVTA
+705 ISDTPIAPA
-714 PAPLAPSDNNA
+714 PAPLTPSDNNA

-792 SQDGTTELTGRVVN
+792 SQDGTTELSGRVVN

-1004 EFTREEL
+1004 EFTKEEL

-1016 LIDLEHSDKPYSIE
+1016 LVELEHSDKPYSIE

-1057 LLGSDNFKFA
+1057 LLGSDNFKYA
-1067 VGALGLGF
+1067 VGALGLGL

-1083 FAAVRKRKRKEQEL
+1083 LAAVRKRKRKEQEL

-1148 DSLKEEPVVV
+1148 ESLKEEPVVV
-1158 ATPTMG
+1158 VTPTMG
-1164 DVTTDDSSTAT
+1164 GVTTDDSSTAT
-1175 LLLDETGVVAETSV
+1175 LPLDETGVVAETSV
-1189 LTEEFTD
+1189 LTDEFTD
-1196 VLAEET
+1196 ILG
-1202 SEQTSILDE
+1202 EQTSILDE
-1211 EISEQTSVL
+1211 QTSVLDEQTSVL
-1220 EDEDHTSVLD
+1220 DEETSEVTSILEDEEHTSVLD

>member
-1 MSKEMKRKKALRL
+1 MKRKKALRL

-50 IEPNTPTNNNGDT
+50 IEPITPSNNTPTNNNGDT
-63 TPPVSTPKSE
+63 TQPVSTSNSE
-73 TTPTPSGTPK
+73 TTPTPSETPKAEEKPKSEETPK
-83 VEETLKADT
+83 VDT
-92 PKDTNSESKDES
+92 PKDTPAESKGES
-104 PKNSEPNSETSAP
+104 PKNSEPNSEASAP
-117 STTEPSQNAPV
+117 STSEPSQNAPI

-139 GSTPSAPTGDFEA
+139 GSTPNAPTGDSEV
-152 PTTPSNPTG
+152 PTTPSNPTEG
-161 ETPKAEEPPK
+161 NSNTESQP
-171 ADTPVSNPSEGGSTE
+171 PVSSPSEGGSSETPTTSEPATPPTEGGTTE
-186 TPTPSPSEEEKPKE
+186 TPTTPPTEGETPKDGETPTTSPSEGGTADTPTTPTTSPSEGEKPSVPVTHPTEGDKPKEETPSNPTEGEKPKE
-200 ETPTTPT
+200 ETPTTP
-207 PTPNPSEGEKP
+207 PSDGDKP
-218 KEEQPST
+218 KEETPSN
-225 PTEGESPKEGTP
+225 
-237 TTPSEPVTPPTEGE
+237 PSEPVTPPTEGE
-251 NPKEDTPT
+251 KPKEEQPT

-266 KPKDGDKLKE
+266 QPKDGDKPKEENPTTPPSDGGKPKE

-286 EKPKEENPQNP
+286 EKPKEE
-297 SEPVTPPSEGEN
+297 
-309 PKDGDKPNEENPTTP
+309 
-324 PSDDNKSKEENPT
+324 
-337 TPPSD
+337 
-342 DNKPK
+342 
-347 EENPTTPPTE
+347 
-357 GDKQKE
+357 
-363 ENPITPPTEGE
+363 
-374 KPKEDTPKEGDK
+374 
-386 PKEDQPTT
+386 QPTT

-412 PKEEKPTEVKP
+412 PKEEKPTEVKL

-469 TNGTVTESQGTK
+469 TNGTVNESQGAK

-488 STLELVYTDKDGVEH
+488 STLELVYTEKDGVEH

-529 SVKPTL
+529 GVKPTL

-544 TLTTKDGETT
+544 TLTTKDGKTT
-554 LIASLVNG
+554 LTASLVNG

-622 EEPTKPSEA
+622 EEPTKPSEE

-705 VPDTPIVTA
+705 ISDTPIAPV
-714 PAPLAPSDNNA
+714 PAPLTPSDNNA

-898 ASLVKVDEKKEDDGS
+898 TSLVKVDEKKEDDGS

-1004 EFTREEL
+1004 EFTKEEL

-1016 LIDLEHSDKPYSIE
+1016 LVELEHSDKPYSIE

-1057 LLGSDNFKFA
+1057 LLGSDNFKYA
-1067 VGALGLGF
+1067 VGALGLGL

-1083 FAAVRKRKRKEQEL
+1083 LAAVRKRKRKEQEL

-1148 DSLKEEPVVV
+1148 ESLKEEPVVV
-1158 ATPTMG
+1158 VTPTMG
-1164 DVTTDDSSTAT
+1164 GVTTDDSSTAT
-1175 LLLDETGVVAETSV
+1175 LPLDETGVVAETSV
-1189 LTEEFTD
+1189 LTDEFTD
-1196 VLAEET
+1196 ILGEQT

-1211 EISEQTSVL
+1211 ETSEQTSVL
-1220 EDEDHTSVLD
+1220 EDEEHTSVLD

-1252 TEVLADE
+1252 TEVLAEE
-1259 KPKAKKKE
+1259 KPKAKKNE

>member
-50 IEPNTPTNNNGDT
+50 IEPTAPSNSTPTNNNGDT
-63 TPPVSTPKSE
+63 TQPLSTLKSDS
-73 TTPTPSGTPK
+73 TPTPSDTPK
-83 VEETLKADT
+83 ADETPKAEDTPKADT
-92 PKDTNSESKDES
+92 PKDTNTESKDES
-104 PKNSEPNSETSAP
+104 PKNFELNSETSAP
-117 STTEPSQNAPV
+117 STSEPSQNASV
-128 SSEQPVEGNNE
+128 SPEQPVEGNNE
-139 GSTPSAPTGDFEA
+139 GSTPSAPTGDSGASEN
-152 PTTPSNPTG
+152 TPNTPE
-161 ETPKAEEPPK
+161 ETPKA
-171 ADTPVSNPSEGGSTE
+171 DNPVSTPSEGQ
-186 TPTPSPSEEEKPKE
+186 PSE
-200 ETPTTPT
+200 
-207 PTPNPSEGEKP
+207 
-218 KEEQPST
+218 
-225 PTEGESPKEGTP
+225 
-237 TTPSEPVTPPTEGE
+237 TPSE
-251 NPKEDTPT
+251 
-259 TPPTEGE
+259 
-266 KPKDGDKLKE
+266 
-276 ETPTTPPTEG
+276 PTTPPTEG
-286 EKPKEENPQNP
+286 EKPKEETPTTPSEPTEGEKPKEETPSNPTEGEKPKEETPTTPTPSEPTNPPSDGDKPKEETPSNP
-297 SEPVTPPSEGEN
+297 SDPVTPPKEGE
-309 PKDGDKPNEENPTTP
+309 
-324 PSDDNKSKEENPT
+324 
-337 TPPSD
+337 
-342 DNKPK
+342 KPK
-347 EENPTTPPTE
+347 EEQPT
-357 GDKQKE
+357 
-363 ENPITPPTEGE
+363 TPPTEGE
-374 KPKEDTPKEGDK
+374 KPKEDTPKEGD
-386 PKEDQPTT
+386 
-394 PPTEGEKPK
+394 KPK

-469 TNGTVTESQGTK
+469 TNGTVNESQGAK

-535 EGDTLPDTL
+535 EGDTLPETL
-544 TLTTKDGETT
+544 TLTTKDGKTT
-554 LIASLVNG
+554 LTASLVNG
-562 VYHFDSS
+562 VYHFDGS

-596 FHLKGKEPEVKPTP
+596 FHLKGKEPEVNPTP

-622 EEPTKPSEA
+622 TPDEPTKPSDE
-631 KPSEPSKPSEPAKP
+631 KPSEPSEPSKPSEPAKP
-645 SEDVKPNPTPTP
+645 SEDTKPTPTPTP

-662 PVEDTPT
+662 PVEDTPK

-677 TVPVAPVVPT
+677 TVPVAPVAPT

-692 VAPITPTQPTAPI
+692 VVPTTPTQPTAPI
-705 VPDTPIVTA
+705 VPDTPIA
-714 PAPLAPSDNNA
+714 PSPAPIVPSDNNNN

-913 YTYTYTFNKNGFKE
+913 YTYTYTFNKDGFKE

-970 NNGKYNTAKH
+970 NNGKYNAAKH

-1057 LLGSDNFKFA
+1057 LLGSENFKYA
-1067 VGALGLGF
+1067 VGALGLGL

-1083 FAAVRKRKRKEQEL
+1083 LAAVRKRKRKEREL

-1137 EDSGEVVSELL
+1137 EDSGSVASELL
-1148 DSLKEEPVVV
+1148 DSIKEEAPVV

-1164 DVTTDDSSTAT
+1164 GVTTDDSSTST
-1175 LLLDETGVVAETSV
+1175 LPLDETGVVAETSV
-1189 LTEEFTD
+1189 LTDEFTD
-1196 VLAEET
+1196 VLGEET
-1202 SEQTSILDE
+1202 SEQTSVLE
-1211 EISEQTSVL
+1211 EETSEQTSVL
-1220 EDEDHTSVLD
+1220 DDETAEQTSVLEEETAEQTSVLEEETAEQTSILED
-1230 EETSEQIS
+1230 EEHTPILE
-1238 VLDDAEKTSILAEE
+1238 DEEKTSVLAED
-1252 TEVLADE
+1252 TEVLAEE
-1259 KPKAKKKE
+1259 KPKAKKRKPRKKVTKEK

>member
-152 PTTPSNPTG
+152 PTTPSNPTEG
-161 ETPKAEEPPK
+161 NSNTESQP
-171 ADTPVSNPSEGGSTE
+171 PVSSPSEGGSSETPTTSEPATPPTEGGTTE
-186 TPTPSPSEEEKPKE
+186 TPTTPPTEGETPKDGETPTTSPSEGGTADTPTTPTTSPSEGEKPSVPVTHPTEGDKPKEETPSNPTEGEKPKE
-200 ETPTTPT
+200 ETPTTP
-207 PTPNPSEGEKP
+207 PSDGDKP
-218 KEEQPST
+218 KEETPSN
-225 PTEGESPKEGTP
+225 
-237 TTPSEPVTPPTEGE
+237 PSEPVTPPTEGE
-251 NPKEDTPT
+251 KPKEEQPT

-266 KPKDGDKLKE
+266 QPKDGDKPKEENPTTPPSDGGKPKE

-286 EKPKEENPQNP
+286 EKPKEE
-297 SEPVTPPSEGEN
+297 
-309 PKDGDKPNEENPTTP
+309 
-324 PSDDNKSKEENPT
+324 
-337 TPPSD
+337 
-342 DNKPK
+342 
-347 EENPTTPPTE
+347 
-357 GDKQKE
+357 
-363 ENPITPPTEGE
+363 
-374 KPKEDTPKEGDK
+374 
-386 PKEDQPTT
+386 QPTT

-412 PKEEKPTEVKP
+412 PKEEKPTEVKL

-469 TNGTVTESQGTK
+469 TNGTVNESQGAK

-488 STLELVYTDKDGVEH
+488 STLELVYTEKDGVEH

-544 TLTTKDGETT
+544 TLTTKDGKTT
-554 LIASLVNG
+554 LTASLVNG

-622 EEPTKPSEA
+622 EEPTKPSEE

-662 PVEDTPT
+662 PVEDKPT

-705 VPDTPIVTA
+705 VPDTPIAPA

-913 YTYTYTFNKNGFKE
+913 YTYTYTFKKDSFKE

-1004 EFTREEL
+1004 EFTKEEL

-1016 LIDLEHSDKPYSIE
+1016 VLDLEHSDKPYSIE

-1057 LLGSDNFKFA
+1057 LLGSDNFKYA
-1067 VGALGLGF
+1067 VGALGLGL

-1083 FAAVRKRKRKEQEL
+1083 LAAVRKRKRKEQEL

-1148 DSLKEEPVVV
+1148 ESLKEEPVVV
-1158 ATPTMG
+1158 VTPTMG
-1164 DVTTDDSSTAT
+1164 GVTTDDSSTAT
-1175 LLLDETGVVAETSV
+1175 LPLDEPGVVAETSV
-1189 LTEEFTD
+1189 LTDEFTD
-1196 VLAEET
+1196 ILGEQT

-1211 EISEQTSVL
+1211 ETSEQTSVL
-1220 EDEDHTSVLD
+1220 EDEEHTSVLD

-1252 TEVLADE
+1252 TEVLAEE
-1259 KPKAKKKE
+1259 KPKAKKNE

>member
-1 MSKEMKRKKALRL
+1 MKRKKALRL

-41 FDRVSPTVT
+41 GFDRVSPTVT
-50 IEPNTPTNNNGDT
+50 IEPTAPTSNTPTNNNGDT
-63 TPPVSTPKSE
+63 TQTVSTPNSDS
-73 TTPTPSGTPK
+73 TPTPSETPK
-83 VEETLKADT
+83 VEDTPKAEDTPKSDT
-92 PKDTNSESKDES
+92 PKDTPTEPKGES

-117 STTEPSQNAPV
+117 STTEPSQTAPV

-139 GSTPSAPTGDFEA
+139 GSTSNAPTGDSGASEN
-152 PTTPSNPTG
+152 TPNTSE
-161 ETPKAEEPPK
+161 ETPKAEETPK
-171 ADTPVSNPSEGGSTE
+171 TDNPVSNPSEGQPSE
-186 TPTPSPSEEEKPKE
+186 TPS
-200 ETPTTPT
+200 
-207 PTPNPSEGEKP
+207 
-218 KEEQPST
+218 
-225 PTEGESPKEGTP
+225 
-237 TTPSEPVTPPTEGE
+237 
-251 NPKEDTPT
+251 D
-259 TPPTEGE
+259 
-266 KPKDGDKLKE
+266 
-276 ETPTTPPTEG
+276 PTTPPTEG
-286 EKPKEENPQNP
+286 EKPKEDAPATP
-297 SEPVTPPSEGEN
+297 SE
-309 PKDGDKPNEENPTTP
+309 
-324 PSDDNKSKEENPT
+324 
-337 TPPSD
+337 
-342 DNKPK
+342 
-347 EENPTTPPTE
+347 
-357 GDKQKE
+357 
-363 ENPITPPTEGE
+363 
-374 KPKEDTPKEGDK
+374 
-386 PKEDQPTT
+386 PTT

-403 EETPKEGDK
+403 EETPSNPTEGEKPKEETPKEGEK

-469 TNGTVTESQGTK
+469 TNGTVNESQGAK

-517 VVAKSEERSLDL
+517 VVAKSEERTLDL
-529 SVKPTL
+529 TVKPTL
-535 EGDTLPDTL
+535 EGDTLPETL
-544 TLTTKDGETT
+544 TLTTKDGKTT
-554 LIASLVNG
+554 LTASLVNG
-562 VYHFDSS
+562 VYHFDGS

-622 EEPTKPSEA
+622 EEPTKPSEG
-631 KPSEPSKPSEPAKP
+631 KPSEPSEPSKPSEPAKP
-645 SEDVKPNPTPTP
+645 SEDTKPTPTPTP

-662 PVEDTPT
+662 PVEDTPK

-692 VAPITPTQPTAPI
+692 VAPVTPTQPTAPI
-705 VPDTPIVTA
+705 VSDTPIA
-714 PAPLAPSDNNA
+714 PSPAPLAPSDNNNS

-913 YTYTYTFNKNGFKE
+913 YTYTYTFNKDGFKE

-970 NNGKYNTAKH
+970 NNGKYNAAKH

-989 IGLARVRVLVNGKVY
+989 IGLARVRVMVNGKVY

-1016 LIDLEHSDKPYSIE
+1016 VIDLEHSDKPYSIE

-1057 LLGSDNFKFA
+1057 LLGSDNFKYA
-1067 VGALGLGF
+1067 VGALGLGL

-1083 FAAVRKRKRKEQEL
+1083 FAAVRKRKRKEREL

-1137 EDSGEVVSELL
+1137 EDSGSVASELL
-1148 DSLKEEPVVV
+1148 NSIKEEPVVV
-1158 ATPTMG
+1158 APTMG
-1164 DVTTDDSSTAT
+1164 EVTTDDSSTST
-1175 LLLDETGVVAETSV
+1175 LPLDETGVVAETSV
-1189 LTEEFTD
+1189 LTDEFTD
-1196 VLAEET
+1196 VLGEET
-1202 SEQTSILDE
+1202 SEQTSVLE
-1211 EISEQTSVL
+1211 EETAEQTSVL
-1220 EDEDHTSVLD
+1220 EEETAEQTSVLEEETAEQTSIFDEETAEQTSVLD
-1230 EETSEQIS
+1230 EETAEQTSILEDEEHTS
-1238 VLDDAEKTSILAEE
+1238 VLEDAEKTSILAEE
-1252 TEVLADE
+1252 TEVLAEE
-1259 KPKAKKKE
+1259 KPKAKKRKPRKRKVTKEK

>member
-50 IEPNTPTNNNGDT
+50 IEPTAPSNSTPTNNNGDT
-63 TPPVSTPKSE
+63 TQPLSTLKSDS
-73 TTPTPSGTPK
+73 TPTPSDTPK
-83 VEETLKADT
+83 AEETPKAEDTPKADT
-92 PKDTNSESKDES
+92 PKDTNTESKDES
-104 PKNSEPNSETSAP
+104 PKNFEPNSETSAP
-117 STTEPSQNAPV
+117 STSEPSQNAPV
-128 SSEQPVEGNNE
+128 SPEQPVEGNNE
-139 GSTPSAPTGDFEA
+139 GSTPSAPTGDSGASEN
-152 PTTPSNPTG
+152 TPNTPE
-161 ETPKAEEPPK
+161 ETPKA
-171 ADTPVSNPSEGGSTE
+171 DNPVSTPSEGQ
-186 TPTPSPSEEEKPKE
+186 PSE
-200 ETPTTPT
+200 
-207 PTPNPSEGEKP
+207 
-218 KEEQPST
+218 
-225 PTEGESPKEGTP
+225 
-237 TTPSEPVTPPTEGE
+237 TPSE
-251 NPKEDTPT
+251 
-259 TPPTEGE
+259 
-266 KPKDGDKLKE
+266 
-276 ETPTTPPTEG
+276 PTTPPTEG
-286 EKPKEENPQNP
+286 EKPKEETPTTPSEPTEGEKPKEETPSNPTEGEKPKEETPTTPTPSEPTNPPSDGDKPKEETPSNP
-297 SEPVTPPSEGEN
+297 SDPVTPPKEGE
-309 PKDGDKPNEENPTTP
+309 
-324 PSDDNKSKEENPT
+324 
-337 TPPSD
+337 
-342 DNKPK
+342 KPK
-347 EENPTTPPTE
+347 EEQPT
-357 GDKQKE
+357 
-363 ENPITPPTEGE
+363 TPPTEGE
-374 KPKEDTPKEGDK
+374 KPKEDTPKED
-386 PKEDQPTT
+386 D
-394 PPTEGEKPK
+394 KPK

-469 TNGTVTESQGTK
+469 TNGTVNESQGAK

-535 EGDTLPDTL
+535 EGDTLPETL
-544 TLTTKDGETT
+544 TLTTKDGKTT
-554 LIASLVNG
+554 LTASLVNG
-562 VYHFDSS
+562 VYHFDGS

-622 EEPTKPSEA
+622 TPEEPTKPSDE
-631 KPSEPSKPSEPAKP
+631 KPSEPSEPSKPSEPAKP
-645 SEDVKPNPTPTP
+645 SEDTKPTPTPTP

-662 PVEDTPT
+662 PVEDTPK

-692 VAPITPTQPTAPI
+692 VVPTTPTQPTAPI
-705 VPDTPIVTA
+705 VPDTPIA
-714 PAPLAPSDNNA
+714 PSPAPLAPSDNNNS

-898 ASLVKVDEKKEDDGS
+898 SSLVKVDEKKEDDGS
-913 YTYTYTFNKNGFKE
+913 YTYTYTFNKDGFKE

-970 NNGKYNTAKH
+970 NNGKYNAAKH

-1057 LLGSDNFKFA
+1057 LLGSENFKYA
-1067 VGALGLGF
+1067 VGALGLGL

-1083 FAAVRKRKRKEQEL
+1083 LAAVRKRKRKEREL

-1137 EDSGEVVSELL
+1137 EDSGSVASELL
-1148 DSLKEEPVVV
+1148 DSIKEEAPVV

-1164 DVTTDDSSTAT
+1164 GVTTDDSSTST
-1175 LLLDETGVVAETSV
+1175 LPLDETGVVAETSV
-1189 LTEEFTD
+1189 LTDEFTD
-1196 VLAEET
+1196 VLGEET
-1202 SEQTSILDE
+1202 SEQTSILE
-1211 EISEQTSVL
+1211 EETSEQTSVL
-1220 EDEDHTSVLD
+1220 AEETAEQTSILDEETAEQTSVLAEETAEQTSILEDEEHTSVLED
-1230 EETSEQIS
+1230 E
-1238 VLDDAEKTSILAEE
+1238 EKTSVLAED
-1252 TEVLADE
+1252 TEVLAEE
-1259 KPKAKKKE
+1259 KPKAKKRKPRKRKVTKEK